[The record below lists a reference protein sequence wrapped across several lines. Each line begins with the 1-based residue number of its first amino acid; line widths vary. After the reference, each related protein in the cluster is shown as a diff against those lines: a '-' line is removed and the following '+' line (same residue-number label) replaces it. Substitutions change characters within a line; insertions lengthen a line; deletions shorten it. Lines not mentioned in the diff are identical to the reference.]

1 VDGII
6 ISLSNESNDDHHL
19 KEIVRREIPFVQFDK
34 ISKLIP
40 SSKVI
45 IDDQKAAFEAVEHRI
60 NKGCKKIAHIRGPV
74 NPQNAI
80 DRFLGYKKAQINIT
94 FLSIQN

>member
-1 VDGII
+1 VELLINKRVDGII

-45 IDDQKAAFEAVEHRI
+45 IDDQKAAFEAVEHLI
-60 NKGCKKIAHIRGPV
+60 NKRM
-74 NPQNAI
+74 
-80 DRFLGYKKAQINIT
+80 
-94 FLSIQN
+94 